1 MSMRIRFAL
10 PALAA
15 LALAG
20 CSTFSIVGLAP
31 GKSTEAD
38 VRRALGEPAKTYP
51 LPDGS
56 RQLAFPTGPG
66 GTQTYM
72 AQVAANGSLTRL
84 EQVLVEEKF
93 RMVNPGT
100 TTADEVERLI
110 GPPWQKIAFAN
121 KGQVAWDYV
130 YLDTWDYL
138 VDLSVMVDGRG
149 IVQEM
154 VHARRTRGDS
164 GHR

>member
-1 MSMRIRFAL
+1 MTPRIRFAL

-20 CSTFSIVGLAP
+20 CSTFGILGIEP
-31 GKSTEAD
+31 GKSTESD
-38 VRRALGEPAKTYP
+38 LRRALGEPARTYP

-72 AQVAANGSLTRL
+72 AQVSANGSLTRM
-84 EQVLVEEKF
+84 EQVLVDEKF
-93 RMVNPGT
+93 RMVRPGT
-100 TTADEVERLI
+100 TTADEIERLI
-110 GPPWQKIAFAN
+110 GPPWQKIAFPN

-130 YLDTWDYL
+130 YRDTWDYL

-154 VHARRTRGDS
+154 VHARRSTGDP
-164 GHR
+164 GHN